1 MSMIQAFLQAK
12 QHNQRILE
20 GVRTVFLLFNLVG
33 CLLYLLEITLLGH
46 WLPSLT
52 SKIPYLTMLLG
63 FVFTGLML
71 WDRKTPW
78 IYTGFLAVMI
88 LLAATGVLGFFYH
101 VIHNFEGKV
110 DWSFAGTIVV
120 LQGARPT
127 LAPLAFTHIGL
138 TGLLCAYKAH

>member
-1 MSMIQAFLQAK
+1 MIQAFLQAK
-12 QHNQRILE
+12 QNNQRILE
-20 GVRTVFLLFNLVG
+20 GVRTVFLLFNLAG

-63 FVFTGLML
+63 FIFTNLIL

-78 IYTGFLAVMI
+78 IHTGFLAVMV
-88 LLAATGVLGFFYH
+88 LLAGTGVLGFFYH
-101 VIHNFEGKV
+101 VVHNFEGKV
-110 DWSFAGTIVV
+110 DWSFAGTIAV
-120 LQGARPT
+120 LQGSRPT

>member
-1 MSMIQAFLQAK
+1 MINAFLQAK
-12 QHNQRILE
+12 DFNQKLLE
-20 GVRTVFLLFNLVG
+20 GVRTAFLLFNLVG
-33 CLLYLLEITLLGH
+33 CLMYLLEITLLGH
-46 WLPSLT
+46 WLPSFT

-63 FVFTGLML
+63 FIATALIL
-71 WDRKTPW
+71 WDRQTPW
-78 IYTGFLAVMI
+78 IHTAFLIVMI

-138 TGLLCAYKAH
+138 TGLLCAYKAR